1 MLMMALSLGTISCKI
16 KSIYKQNRANR
27 YFRESIFRPTTT
39 TGDCLAAVST
49 AQSFPLASVTQLLA
63 TFRCQVNKR
72 RYENPSM
79 MRPSTWV
86 DLEMVSALLL
96 SLSFVTISELTTF
109 VFNDCRKGVRWDE
122 ANLGEIEANKP
133 VRQKITEPKTPYHPM
148 VDVDGSLSPIR
159 GSGGDSSVHAEAIRS
174 ALNDVASSSSSS
186 SNNLRRSGWTS
197 SEDEADYMDHDDEDS
212 ETGRSSTWFREQRR
226 AHYDE
231 FRKVKEM
238 QRKRGSL
245 DEEESLS
252 SDDDGHG
259 GEKRNGKC
267 GSSSSLA
274 TGLEDIDITDAAA
287 GPSSSSL
294 K

>member
-1 MLMMALSLGTISCKI
+1 MPIESRGQGTVGLLG
-16 KSIYKQNRANR
+16 
-27 YFRESIFRPTTT
+27 
-39 TGDCLAAVST
+39 L
-49 AQSFPLASVTQLLA
+49 
-63 TFRCQVNKR
+63 
-72 RYENPSM
+72 
-79 MRPSTWV
+79 
-86 DLEMVSALLL
+86 
-96 SLSFVTISELTTF
+96 VTIY
-109 VFNDCRKGVRWDE
+109 DRRGVRWDE

-133 VRQKITEPKTPYHPM
+133 IRQKITEPKTPYHPM
-148 VDVDGSLSPIR
+148 VDVDGKLMIFVSNT
-159 GSGGDSSVHAEAIRS
+159 GSGGDSTAHAEAIRS

-212 ETGRSSTWFREQRR
+212 ETGRNSTWFREQRR

-238 QRKRGSL
+238 QQQRKRGSL
-245 DEEESLS
+245 DADELVS
-252 SDDDGHG
+252 SDEDG

-287 GPSSSSL
+287 TAGPSSSSSSL

>member
-1 MLMMALSLGTISCKI
+1 MS
-16 KSIYKQNRANR
+16 
-27 YFRESIFRPTTT
+27 
-39 TGDCLAAVST
+39 
-49 AQSFPLASVTQLLA
+49 
-63 TFRCQVNKR
+63 
-72 RYENPSM
+72 
-79 MRPSTWV
+79 
-86 DLEMVSALLL
+86 
-96 SLSFVTISELTTF
+96 
-109 VFNDCRKGVRWDE
+109 RKGVRWDE

-159 GSGGDSSVHAEAIRS
+159 GSEGDSSVHAEAIRS
-174 ALNDVASSSSSS
+174 ALNDVASSSSS

-212 ETGRSSTWFREQRR
+212 ETGKSSAWFREQRR

-238 QRKRGSL
+238 QQRKRGSL
-245 DEEESLS
+245 NEDESLS
-252 SDDDGHG
+252 SDEDG

-287 GPSSSSL
+287 AAEMR

>member
-1 MLMMALSLGTISCKI
+1 MS
-16 KSIYKQNRANR
+16 
-27 YFRESIFRPTTT
+27 
-39 TGDCLAAVST
+39 
-49 AQSFPLASVTQLLA
+49 
-63 TFRCQVNKR
+63 
-72 RYENPSM
+72 
-79 MRPSTWV
+79 
-86 DLEMVSALLL
+86 
-96 SLSFVTISELTTF
+96 
-109 VFNDCRKGVRWDE
+109 RKGVRWDE

-159 GSGGDSSVHAEAIRS
+159 GSGGDSSSVHAEAIRS

-197 SEDEADYMDHDDEDS
+197 SEDEADYMEDHDHDDEDS
-212 ETGRSSTWFREQRR
+212 ETGFREQRR

-238 QRKRGSL
+238 QRKRRGGSL

-259 GEKRNGKC
+259 GEKRNGKRA
-267 GSSSSLA
+267 SSSSLA

-287 GPSSSSL
+287 PSSSSQ